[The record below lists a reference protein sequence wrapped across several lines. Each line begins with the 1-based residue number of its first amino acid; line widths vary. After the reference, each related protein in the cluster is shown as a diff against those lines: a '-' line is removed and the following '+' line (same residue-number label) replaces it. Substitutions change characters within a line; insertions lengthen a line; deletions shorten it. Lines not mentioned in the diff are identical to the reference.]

1 MLYKQTFIAFME
13 EKDTTPTYY
22 TVAFYNLENLFDT
35 EDDAHVLDN
44 DFLPTSARRW
54 TPKRYD
60 NKIRKLGSAIASIG
74 PENTEDPPV
83 IIGVAEVENKKVL
96 NDLVSSKKLK
106 DFEYNYVHY
115 NSPDERGIDVGLL
128 YLEKY
133 FKVVDSESIPII
145 VYNEEGARD
154 FTRDTLY
161 VKGILNDELVHI
173 FVNHWSSRRDGV
185 DETAYKRIKAAGIV
199 REKINHIQAEESDPH
214 IIIMGDFNDDPK
226 SESIQQHLMDTDLY
240 NPMEKLL
247 TIYKGSLNYRGEW
260 NLFDQIIFSTNFFDY
275 KKGTHSFATAD
286 VFDEHFLTQWKGKYK
301 GNPFRTYTG
310 KKYLG
315 GYSDHFPVYIR
326 LKFNH

>member
-1 MLYKQTFIAFME
+1 MEYKNTIQT
-13 EKDTTPTYY
+13 YH

-35 EDDAHVLDN
+35 EDDKYVLDD
-44 DFLPTSARRW
+44 DFLPTSDKRW

-60 NKIRKLGSAIASIG
+60 KKIYKLGSAISSLG
-74 PENTEDPPV
+74 PDDSENAPV

-96 NDLVSSKKLK
+96 DDLIDSKKLRE
-106 DFEYNYVHY
+106 FEYDYVHY

-128 YLEKY
+128 YQQKY
-133 FKVVDSESIPII
+133 FQVIYSESIPII
-145 VYNEEGARD
+145 IYNEEGIRD

-161 VKGILNDELVHI
+161 VKGLLNNEPIHI
-173 FVNHWSSRRDGV
+173 FVNHWSSRRDGAE
-185 DETAYKRIKAAGIV
+185 ETAYKRIKAASVV
-199 REKINHIQAEESDPH
+199 REKINYIHTEESDPH
-214 IIIMGDFNDDPK
+214 IIIMGDFNDDPT
-226 SESIQQHLMDTDLY
+226 STSIQKHLMDTDLY

-286 VFDEHFLTQWKGKYK
+286 IFDEHFLTQWKGKYK
-301 GNPFRTYTG
+301 GNPFRTYVG

-326 LKFNH
+326 LKFNS